1 MKLNKKWIAAG
12 AIVLVLTVPFII
24 KKTRGNKGT
33 EVDVVTVAEQ
43 DIRPTILASGTLAFR
58 TEINLTSELLAKV
71 QSIEV
76 EEGDEVEAGQ
86 LLLTLDPKTYQN
98 AIDREEAT
106 RRQSLIS
113 IERQKAVLALRE
125 KQFARSQ
132 QLLAAR
138 MIDQGRFDEERN
150 QLQLARVELKSSEE
164 ALRRANAVVGDAREQ
179 LTKTD
184 IRAPIAGTIVALP
197 IKVGETAIPSTNSL
211 VGAQLMKLADT
222 SAIQAE
228 LKVDEGDIANV
239 VIDQSVEVFA
249 AAYPETPI
257 KGTVQ
262 QVALAPLLDNQ
273 GRAYKVVV
281 LLDADPE
288 LKLRSG
294 MTVRANIFL
303 SDGSRKLSVPVQA
316 VQSDSDE
323 AKKITHRVW
332 RVQQGLAERV
342 DVELGASDDQWQE
355 ITSGLA
361 AGDQV
366 IIGPSR
372 TIRGLA
378 AGTAVS
384 ASEKTDDEESDEKA
398 QDEQE

>member
-323 AKKITHRVW
+323 AKKITHRIW